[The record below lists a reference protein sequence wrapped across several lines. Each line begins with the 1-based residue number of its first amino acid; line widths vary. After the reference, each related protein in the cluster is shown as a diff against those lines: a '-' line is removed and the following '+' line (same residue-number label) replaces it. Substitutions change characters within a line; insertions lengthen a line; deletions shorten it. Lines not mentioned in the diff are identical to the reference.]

1 MRPVL
6 RAIAVLLL
14 LSRSLLGQAPSTLS
28 RSEARKIIVELNRE
42 WGKARVA
49 FDKPTFE
56 KMLAPDFYVQLADQ
70 KLTRQEFIDEIS
82 APSRGGKLT
91 RFDVEV
97 LTVEPSGDAWV
108 AVIEE
113 KLEFARGTERGTS
126 TASGSPVIAGRSSA
140 TGGWLCLPRPS
151 ATRRGGTA
159 RSRHFRI
166 GDARAARARTSQIR

>member
-1 MRPVL
+1 MMRPVL

-113 KLEFARGTERGTS
+113 KLEFARGDGKGNVYSLWVTRDRWKKFGDRW
-126 TASGSPVIAGRSSA
+126 TALSSEA
-140 TGGWLCLPRPS
+140 
-151 ATRRGGTA
+151 
-159 RSRHFRI
+159 I
-166 GDARAARARTSQIR
+166 GNEAWRDGAKPPFPDW